1 MLGMPL
7 QRVWIEEVLTM
18 FAVVQTGG
26 KQYNVTEN
34 DTLKVEKL
42 NANVGDKVKLDAL
55 LVSDGKKT
63 LAGTPIV
70 ESAEVMAEVV
80 AHGKGDKIVVFKYKP
95 KKNVRS
101 KQGHRQPWT
110 EIKIVSIK
118 M

>member
-1 MLGMPL
+1 
-7 QRVWIEEVLTM
+7 M

-34 DTLKVEKL
+34 DVLKVEKL
-42 NANVGDKVKLDAL
+42 NGEVGSKINLDVL

-63 LAGTPIV
+63 VAGSPLV
-70 ESAEVMAEVV
+70 KGAEVV
-80 AHGKGDKIVVFKYKP
+80 AEVLAHGKGDKVVVFKYKP

-110 EIKIVSIK
+110 EIKIVSVK

>member
-1 MLGMPL
+1 
-7 QRVWIEEVLTM
+7 M

-34 DTLKVEKL
+34 DVIRVEKL
-42 NANVGDKVKLDAL
+42 NSDVGSKVNLDVL

-63 LAGTPIV
+63 VAGTPV
-70 ESAEVMAEVV
+70 VDKAEVV
-80 AHGKGDKIVVFKYKP
+80 AEVLAHGKGEKIVVFKYKP

-101 KQGHRQPWT
+101 KQGQRQPWT

>member
-1 MLGMPL
+1 
-7 QRVWIEEVLTM
+7 M

-34 DTLKVEKL
+34 DVIRVEKL
-42 NANVGDKVKLDAL
+42 NSDVGSKVNLDVL

-63 LAGTPIV
+63 VAGTPV
-70 ESAEVMAEVV
+70 VDKAEVV
-80 AHGKGDKIVVFKYKP
+80 AEVLAHGKGEKIVVFKYKP

-101 KQGHRQPWT
+101 KQGHKQPWT

>member
-1 MLGMPL
+1 
-7 QRVWIEEVLTM
+7 M

-34 DTLKVEKL
+34 DVVRVERL
-42 NANVGDKVKLDAL
+42 EHAVGDKINLDVL

-63 LAGTPIV
+63 IAGTPIV
-70 ESAEVMAEVV
+70 KTAEVTAEVV